1 MGYPD
6 TNTAQF
12 LLSGFQHGFKL
23 GYCGPRI
30 PLENSNLV
38 SAQNDSYTLN
48 SMLYEEVSL
57 GRIIGPFKYRPISTL
72 RVNPVGLVPKNTG
85 GVRLITHLSFP
96 NTLSVNDFISEE
108 YCHVQYSKFDN
119 AILILQRLGK
129 SAYMAKSDIKS
140 AFNLCPIWPG
150 DFDLLGIKTDLG
162 YWVQKMLPMGASCSC
177 FIFEKFASF
186 IQWLVVK
193 QTNSDNVDHLL
204 DDFFMAE
211 ETYTE
216 CLKTV
221 SNFEAVCFDLGVPL
235 STEKKVGPVTFLT
248 FLGLDIDS
256 VNQTIKVPTEK
267 IDKAKE
273 ALFQLIQCKKIT
285 LKRLQALVG
294 LLNFICKAI
303 PAGRAFNRRFYDVMS
318 TAKKPHHFIRVKSG
332 LLEDAKVWIYF
343 LDNFNGTCCFNDMHW
358 VDNETLEL
366 YSDAS
371 GNSDLGCGCYFQGR
385 WAVFHWPATWHSSI
399 FTDITYLELVP
410 IILAFCLWA
419 YELKNKKII
428 LRSDNNA
435 LVQIINKKSS
445 KNTQV
450 MHLIRH
456 LVLLSLENN
465 IQVKAVHV
473 AGKQNVICDAISR
486 FQWTRLFQFLPKHA
500 AKQPAPLPDQFLQL
514 FNLK

>member
-6 TNTAQF
+6 STTAQF
-12 LLSGFQHGFKL
+12 LFSGFQNGFKL

-30 PLENSNLV
+30 SIENNNLV
-38 SAQNDSYTLN
+38 SAKNDSITLN

-57 GRIIGPFKYRPISTL
+57 GRILGPFKVRPIATL

-85 GVRLITHLSFP
+85 GFRLITHLSFP
-96 NTLSVNDFISEE
+96 NALSVNDFISEE

-119 AILILQRLGK
+119 AVAILQRLGK
-129 SAYMAKSDIKS
+129 SAHMAKSDIKS

-177 FIFEKFASF
+177 FIFERFASF
-186 IQWLVVK
+186 IQWLVEK
-193 QTNSDNVDHLL
+193 HTNSANIDHLL

-211 ETYTE
+211 KTYTE
-216 CLKTV
+216 CLESVHTFETV
-221 SNFEAVCFDLGVPL
+221 CADLGVPL
-235 STEKKVGPVTFLT
+235 SIEKKVGPVTVLT
-248 FLGLDIDS
+248 FLGLELDS
-256 VNQTIKVPTEK
+256 VKQTIKVPQEK

-273 ALFQLIQCKKIT
+273 AMLQLIQCKKIT
-285 LKRLQALVG
+285 LKRLQSMVG

-318 TAKKPHHFIRVKSG
+318 TAKKPHHYIRVKPG

-343 LDNFNGTCCFNDMHW
+343 LNDFNGTCSFNDMYW
-358 VDNETLEL
+358 EDNESLEFF
-366 YSDAS
+366 SDAS
-371 GNSDLGCGCYFQGR
+371 GNSKLGCGCYFQGR
-385 WAVFHWPATWHSSI
+385 WSFFRWPATWHSSI
-399 FTDITYLELVP
+399 FVDITYLELVP

-419 YELKNKKII
+419 KELLNKKII

-445 KNTQV
+445 KNANV
-450 MHLIRH
+450 MHLIRY
-456 LVLLSLENN
+456 LVLLSLEYN

-473 AGKQNVICDAISR
+473 AGKQNTICDAISR
-486 FQWTRLFQFLPKHA
+486 LQWDRLFQCLPKHA
-500 AKQPAPLPDQFLQL
+500 AKDPLPVPDQFLRL
-514 FNLK
+514 LSLR